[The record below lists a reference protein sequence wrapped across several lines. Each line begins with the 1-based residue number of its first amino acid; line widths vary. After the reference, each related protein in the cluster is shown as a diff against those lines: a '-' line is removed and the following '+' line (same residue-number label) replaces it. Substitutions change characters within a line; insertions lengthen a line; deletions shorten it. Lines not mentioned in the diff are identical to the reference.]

1 LRVAVELASQ
11 GGTEQ
16 LSSLIDLGKD
26 HIMET
31 TETLPAPA
39 APNTGQGMGV
49 TGLVLGIVSIFSFW
63 LYAIVPILAIIFS
76 GISMNQTKKAGAKF
90 NGMAI
95 AGLVLGIIF
104 TIPGVI
110 IALLVISGI

>member
-1 LRVAVELASQ
+1 
-11 GGTEQ
+11 
-16 LSSLIDLGKD
+16 
-26 HIMET
+26 MET
-31 TETLPAPA
+31 TSTLPAPA

-49 TGLVLGIVSIFSFW
+49 TGLVLGIVSIFLFW

-76 GISMNQTKKAGAKF
+76 GISMNQTKKEGAKF

-104 TIPGVI
+104 TIPGALVAVAVI
-110 IALLVISGI
+110 DSL